1 MKQKLCSRKFWLC
14 TAAFLSSLSASIV
27 GMQTGNDTV
36 ACVGMICG
44 AVSAAIYAAAEATV
58 DINRE

>member
-14 TAAFLSSLSASIV
+14 TAAFLGSLATSFS
-27 GMQTGNDTV
+27 GLQSGNDAI
-36 ACVGMICG
+36 ACTGLICG
-44 AVSAAIYAAAEATV
+44 AISAAIYAAAEATV